1 MKLLVVEDDPDMG
14 GLVQRGLAAE
24 GYDVTL
30 MTNGVDALIALRDDT
45 YSAAAIDVML
55 PGMSGF
61 ELCRHI
67 RDSGTAM
74 PILLL
79 TARDA
84 IEDRVHGLD
93 SGADDYLTKPFAFA
107 ELAARVRAL
116 LRREPTGMRPQII
129 VGRLTI
135 DSHEHQ
141 ALVSG
146 HEMPLSRREFTLLRL
161 FATNPDK
168 TLSRTDILESVW
180 GTTEN
185 IGTNVI
191 DQYVS
196 YLRKKLDVAGA
207 GLSIVTERGRGY
219 RLDAKNALE
228 PKPSGG
234 SAAGAAPEAAA
245 P

>member
-1 MKLLVVEDDPDMG
+1 MTSKPWEHEAMKLLVVEDDPEMG
-14 GLVQRGLAAE
+14 KLVERGLAAE

-30 MTNGVDALIALRDDT
+30 VTNGIDALIAIGKST
-45 YSAAAIDVML
+45 FAVAAIDVML

-61 ELCRHI
+61 ELCRRL
-67 RDSGTAM
+67 RDAENPV

-107 ELAARVRAL
+107 ELAARIRAL
-116 LRREPTGMRPQII
+116 LRREPSGSRPHVT

-168 TLSRTDILESVW
+168 LLSRAEILETVW
-180 GTTEN
+180 GGTEN
-185 IGTNVI
+185 IGQNVI

-196 YLRKKLDVAGA
+196 YLRKKLDIADA
-207 GLSIVTERGRGY
+207 GLSIITERGRGY
-219 RLDAKNALE
+219 RLDAKHAV
-228 PKPSGG
+228 G
-234 SAAGAAPEAAA
+234 SETSRP
-245 P
+245 

>member
-1 MKLLVVEDDPDMG
+1 MKLLVVEDDSEMG
-14 GLVQRGLAAE
+14 GLVERGLTAE

-30 MTNGVDALIALRDDT
+30 VTNGVDALIALRGDT
-45 YSAAAIDVML
+45 FAAAAIDVML

-61 ELCRHI
+61 ELCRHV
-67 RDSGTAM
+67 REAANPM

-107 ELAARVRAL
+107 ELAARIRAL
-116 LRREPTGMRPQII
+116 LRREPSSIRPQVT

-135 DSHEHQ
+135 DSHEHR

-146 HEMPLSRREFTLLRL
+146 TEMPLSRREFTLLRL

-168 TLSRTDILESVW
+168 SLSRAEILETVW
-180 GTTEN
+180 GTSDN

-196 YLRKKLDVAGA
+196 YLRKKLEAAGA
-207 GLSIVTERGRGY
+207 GLAIVTERGRGY
-219 RLDAKNALE
+219 RLDARNA
-228 PKPSGG
+228 
-234 SAAGAAPEAAA
+234 EAVKS
-245 P
+245 

>member
-1 MKLLVVEDDPDMG
+1 
-14 GLVQRGLAAE
+14 
-24 GYDVTL
+24 VTL
-30 MTNGVDALIALRDDT
+30 VTNGVDALIALRADT
-45 YSAAAIDVML
+45 FAAAAIDVML

-61 ELCRHI
+61 ELCRHV
-67 RDSGTAM
+67 REAANPM

-107 ELAARVRAL
+107 ELAARIRAL
-116 LRREPTGMRPQII
+116 LRREPSGMRPQVT
-129 VGRLTI
+129 VGKLTI
-135 DSHEHQ
+135 DSHEHR
-141 ALVSG
+141 AIVGG

-168 TLSRTDILESVW
+168 TLARSDILENVW
-180 GTTEN
+180 GSSDN

-196 YLRKKLDVAGA
+196 YLRKKLELADA
-207 GLSIVTERGRGY
+207 GLAIVTERGRGY
-219 RLDAKNALE
+219 RLDAKNAE
-228 PKPSGG
+228 T
-234 SAAGAAPEAAA
+234 ATQ
-245 P
+245 

>member
-1 MKLLVVEDDPDMG
+1 
-14 GLVQRGLAAE
+14 
-24 GYDVTL
+24 
-30 MTNGVDALIALRDDT
+30 
-45 YSAAAIDVML
+45 
-55 PGMSGF
+55 
-61 ELCRHI
+61 
-67 RDSGTAM
+67 
-74 PILLL
+74 
-79 TARDA
+79 
-84 IEDRVHGLD
+84 
-93 SGADDYLTKPFAFA
+93 
-107 ELAARVRAL
+107 
-116 LRREPTGMRPQII
+116 MRPQVS

-141 ALVSG
+141 AMVAG

-168 TLSRTDILESVW
+168 TLSRADILESVW

-219 RLDAKNALE
+219 RLDAKNALDA
-228 PKPSGG
+228 K
-234 SAAGAAPEAAA
+234 AAPDAKPEDRLTEKST

>member
-14 GLVQRGLAAE
+14 GLVQRGLTAE

-30 MTNGVDALIALRDDT
+30 VTNGVDALIALRGDVF
-45 YSAAAIDVML
+45 SAAAIDVML

-61 ELCRHI
+61 EVCRHV
-67 RDSGTAM
+67 REAANPM

-107 ELAARVRAL
+107 ELAARIRAL
-116 LRREPTGMRPQII
+116 LRREPSGMRPQVT

-135 DSHEHQ
+135 DSHEHR
-141 ALVSG
+141 ALVAG
-146 HEMPLSRREFTLLRL
+146 TEMPLSRREFTLLRL

-168 TLSRTDILESVW
+168 TLARADILETVW
-180 GTTEN
+180 GSSDN

-196 YLRKKLDVAGA
+196 YLRKKLESAGA
-207 GLSIVTERGRGY
+207 GLAIVTERGRGY
-219 RLDAKNALE
+219 RLDAKNAE
-228 PKPSGG
+228 
-234 SAAGAAPEAAA
+234 SASSIDAASSATA

>member
-1 MKLLVVEDDPDMG
+1 MKLLVVEDDPEMG
-14 GLVQRGLAAE
+14 VLVERGLTAE
-24 GYDVTL
+24 GYEVTL
-30 MTNGVDALIALRDDT
+30 VTNGVDALIALRADT

-61 ELCRHI
+61 ELCRHV
-67 RDSGTAM
+67 REAANPM

-107 ELAARVRAL
+107 ELAARIRAL
-116 LRREPTGMRPQII
+116 LRREPSGMRPQVT
-129 VGRLTI
+129 VGKLTI
-135 DSHEHQ
+135 DSHEHR
-141 ALVSG
+141 AIVGG

-168 TLSRTDILESVW
+168 TLARSDILENVW
-180 GTTEN
+180 GSSDN

-196 YLRKKLDVAGA
+196 YLRKKLELAGA
-207 GLSIVTERGRGY
+207 GLAIVTERGRGY
-219 RLDAKNALE
+219 RLDAKNAE
-228 PKPSGG
+228 T
-234 SAAGAAPEAAA
+234 ATQ
-245 P
+245 

>member
-14 GLVQRGLAAE
+14 GLVERGLTAE

-30 MTNGVDALIALRDDT
+30 VTNGVDALIALRGDVF
-45 YSAAAIDVML
+45 SAAAVDVML

-61 ELCRHI
+61 ELCRHV
-67 RDSGTAM
+67 REAANPM

-107 ELAARVRAL
+107 ELAARIRAL
-116 LRREPTGMRPQII
+116 LRREPSGMRPQVT

-135 DSHEHQ
+135 DSHEHRAIVAGQ
-141 ALVSG
+141 
-146 HEMPLSRREFTLLRL
+146 EMPLSRREFTLLRL

-168 TLSRTDILESVW
+168 TLPRSDILETVW
-180 GTTEN
+180 GTSEN

-196 YLRKKLDVAGA
+196 YLRKKLEAAGA
-207 GLSIVTERGRGY
+207 GLAIVTERGRGY
-219 RLDAKNALE
+219 RLDAKNA
-228 PKPSGG
+228 KN
-234 SAAGAAPEAAA
+234 AEAASAVDVASSATA

>member
-1 MKLLVVEDDPDMG
+1 
-14 GLVQRGLAAE
+14 
-24 GYDVTL
+24 
-30 MTNGVDALIALRDDT
+30 
-45 YSAAAIDVML
+45 
-55 PGMSGF
+55 
-61 ELCRHI
+61 
-67 RDSGTAM
+67 M

-116 LRREPTGMRPQII
+116 LRREPTGMRPQVS

-141 ALVSG
+141 ALVAG

-168 TLSRTDILESVW
+168 TLSRSDILESVW

-196 YLRKKLDVAGA
+196 YLRKKLDAAGA
-207 GLSIVTERGRGY
+207 GLNIVTERGRGY
-219 RLDAKNALE
+219 RLDARNAVDTKRTT
-228 PKPSGG
+228 PGGDHVPS
-234 SAAGAAPEAAA
+234 SHDTASTS
-245 P
+245 